1 MAHTAIKKKGNK
13 GDLLFYSLLMIWPLL
28 QFAVFYIYVNF
39 NSILFAFSQYT
50 ENTRSVSFAYLFANI
65 KEFISSVNTSGDHYL
80 GAALGRSLLGWVIT
94 TGISL
99 PLGLFFSY
107 YIGKNM
113 FGAGFFRVILFLP
126 SVISILVLVYVYN
139 IFVTDA
145 LPAIMKDFFSIK
157 IDNPLDPTKQSA
169 FNAILVFKI
178 FIGFGT
184 SVLMFSNT
192 VSGMSPETIEAG
204 RIDGAS
210 AIQEFWHIVLPS
222 LYSTMTVFLI
232 TSVSN
237 ILLDQFDVFSFYGWY
252 PGNKVVTIGYLFFI
266 KSTSADAETLYPAIA
281 AFGVLLT
288 LIAVPT
294 TLIVKYLLEK
304 FGPSEE

>member
-1 MAHTAIKKKGNK
+1 MAQIAVKKKSNK

-39 NSILFAFSQYT
+39 NSILFAFSKYT
-50 ENTRSVSFAYLFANI
+50 DNTRSLSFTYLFSNI
-65 KEFISSVNTSGDHYL
+65 KEFISSVNTGGNHYL
-80 GAALGRSLLGWVIT
+80 GEALGRSLLGWIIT

-107 YIGKNM
+107 YIGRNM

-126 SVISILVLVYVYN
+126 SVISVLVLVYVYN

-145 LPAIMKDFFSIK
+145 LPAILKDFFAIT
-157 IDNPLDPTKQSA
+157 INNPLDSTKQSA
-169 FNAILVFKI
+169 FNAILIFKI

-184 SVLMFSNT
+184 SVLMFSNA
-192 VSGMSPETIEAG
+192 VSEVSPDTIEAG
-204 RIDGAS
+204 KIDGAS
-210 AIQEFWHIVLPS
+210 AIQEFWHIILPS

-237 ILLDQFDVFSFYGWY
+237 ILLDQFEVFSFYSWY
-252 PGNKVVTIGYLFFI
+252 PGNKVITVGYLFFI
-266 KSTSADAETLYPAIA
+266 KSTAVDAETLYPAIA

-294 TLIVKYLLEK
+294 TLIVKYLLER

>member
-1 MAHTAIKKKGNK
+1 MAHIALKKKSNK

-39 NSILFAFSQYT
+39 NSVLFAFSKYT
-50 ENTRSVSFAYLFANI
+50 DGTRSLSFSYLFANI
-65 KEFISSVNTSGDHYL
+65 KAFISSVNTGGHQYL
-80 GAALGRSLLGWVIT
+80 GEALGRSLLGWVIS

-107 YIGKNM
+107 YIGRKM

-139 IFVTDA
+139 IFVNDA
-145 LPAIMKDFFSIK
+145 LPAILKDFFAIK
-157 IDNPLDPTKQSA
+157 ISNPLDSTKQSA

-184 SVLMFSNT
+184 SVLMFSNA
-192 VSGMSPETIEAG
+192 VSEVSPDTLEAG
-204 RIDGAS
+204 KIDGAS
-210 AIQEFWHIVLPS
+210 AIQEFWYIVLPS

-237 ILLDQFDVFSFYGWY
+237 ILLDQFDVFSFYGWKV
-252 PGNKVVTIGYLFFI
+252 GDKVVTIGYLFFI
-266 KSTSADAETLYPAIA
+266 KSTAVDAEALYPAIA
-281 AFGVLLT
+281 SFGVLLT

-294 TLIVKYLLEK
+294 TFLVKYLLEK
-304 FGPSEE
+304 FGPSED

>member
-1 MAHTAIKKKGNK
+1 MAIKEKSKK

-39 NSILFAFSQYT
+39 NSILFAFSKYT
-50 ENTRSVSFAYLFANI
+50 DDTRSLSFSYLFTNV
-65 KEFISSVNTSGDHYL
+65 KEFIGSVNTGGNNYL
-80 GAALGRSLLGWVIT
+80 GAALGRSLLGWIIT

-126 SVISILVLVYVYN
+126 SVISILVLVYAYN

-145 LPAIMKDFFSIK
+145 LPAILKDFFSVK
-157 IDNPLDPTKQSA
+157 INNPLDSTKQSA
-169 FNAILVFKI
+169 FNTILVFKI
-178 FIGFGT
+178 FIGFGAA
-184 SVLMFSNT
+184 VLMFSNT
-192 VSGMSPETIEAG
+192 VSAISPETIEAG
-204 RIDGAS
+204 KIDGAS

-237 ILLDQFDVFSFYGWY
+237 ILLDQFDVFSFYSWY
-252 PGNKVVTIGYLFFI
+252 PGDQVITIGLLFFM
-266 KSTSADAETLYPAIA
+266 KSTATNAETLYPAIA

-294 TLIVKYLLEK
+294 TFIVKYLLER
-304 FGPSEE
+304 FGPSED

>member
-1 MAHTAIKKKGNK
+1 MADVALKKKNNK
-13 GDLLFYSLLMIWPLL
+13 EDLLFYSLLMIWPLL

-39 NSILFAFSQYT
+39 NSILFAFSEYT
-50 ENTRSVSFAYLFANI
+50 DNTRTLSFSYLFTNV
-65 KEFISSVNTSGDHYL
+65 KEFISSVNTGGNNYL
-80 GAALGRSLLGWVIT
+80 GEAVGRSLVGWIIT

-107 YIGKNM
+107 YIGKDM

-139 IFVTDA
+139 IFVTDT
-145 LPAIMKDFFSIK
+145 LPAILRDFFSIT
-157 IDNPLDPTKQSA
+157 IDNPLDATKESA

-178 FIGFGT
+178 FISFGT
-184 SVLMFSNT
+184 SVLMFSNA
-192 VSGMSPETIEAG
+192 VSEVSPDVIEAG
-204 RIDGAS
+204 EIDGAS

-222 LYSTMTVFLI
+222 LYPTMTVFLI

-237 ILLDQFDVFSFYGWY
+237 ILLDQFDVFSFYSWY
-252 PGNKVVTIGYLFFI
+252 PGEKVITVGYLFFI
-266 KSTSADAETLYPAIA
+266 KSTAADAESLYPAIA

-294 TLIVKYLLEK
+294 TLLVKYLLEK

>member
-1 MAHTAIKKKGNK
+1 MAYKALKKKGNK

-39 NSILFAFSQYT
+39 NSILFAFSKYT
-50 ENTRSVSFAYLFANI
+50 DNTRSLSFSYLFANI
-65 KEFISSVNTSGDHYL
+65 KEFISSVNIGGSHYL
-80 GAALGRSLLGWVIT
+80 RDALGRSLLGWIVC

-107 YIGKNM
+107 YIGRNM

-145 LPAIMKDFFSIK
+145 LPAILKDFFGIT
-157 IDNPLDPTKQSA
+157 IDNPLDSTKQSA
-169 FNAILVFKI
+169 FKVILVFKI

-184 SVLMFSNT
+184 SVLMFSNA
-192 VSGMSPETIEAG
+192 VSGMAPEIIEAG
-204 RIDGAS
+204 KIDGAS
-210 AIQEFWHIVLPS
+210 SMQEFWHLVLPS
-222 LYSTMTVFLI
+222 LYPTMTVFLI

-237 ILLDQFDVFSFYGWY
+237 ILLDQFDVFSFYSWY
-252 PGNKVVTIGYLFFI
+252 PGNKVITIGYLFFI
-266 KSTSADAETLYPAIA
+266 KSTATNAETLYPAIA

-294 TLIVKYLLEK
+294 TVLVKYLLER
-304 FGPSEE
+304 FGPREG

>member
-1 MAHTAIKKKGNK
+1 MADKVLKKKNNNS
-13 GDLLFYSLLMIWPLL
+13 DLIFYSVLMIWPLL

-39 NSILFAFSQYT
+39 NSILFAFSKYT
-50 ENTRSVSFAYLFANI
+50 DNTRSLSFSYLFANI
-65 KEFISSVNTSGDHYL
+65 KEFISSVNTGGNNYL
-80 GAALGRSLLGWVIT
+80 GAAVGRSLVGWIIT
-94 TGISL
+94 IGISL

-107 YIGKNM
+107 YIGKDM

-145 LPAIMKDFFSIK
+145 LPAILRDFFSIR
-157 IDNPLDPTKQSA
+157 IDNPLDSTKQSA
-169 FNAILVFKI
+169 FNAILIFKI

-184 SVLMFSNT
+184 SVLMFSNA
-192 VSGMSPETIEAG
+192 VSEVSPDIIEAG
-204 RIDGAS
+204 EIDGAS
-210 AIQEFWHIVLPS
+210 AIQEFWYVVLPS
-222 LYSTMTVFLI
+222 LYPTMTVFLI

-237 ILLDQFDVFSFYGWY
+237 ILLDQFDVFSFYSWY
-252 PGNKVVTIGYLFFI
+252 PGDKVITVGYLFFI
-266 KSTSADAETLYPAIA
+266 KSTGADAESLYPAIA

-294 TLIVKYLLEK
+294 TLLVKYLLEK
-304 FGPSEE
+304 FGPSED

>member
-1 MAHTAIKKKGNK
+1 MAHVAKKGKINK
-13 GDLLFYSLLMIWPLL
+13 GDLLFYSLLMVWPLL

-39 NSILFAFSQYT
+39 NSIMFAFSKYT
-50 ENTRSVSFAYLFANI
+50 NDVRSLSFSYLFENI
-65 KEFISSVNTSGDHYL
+65 KEFIGSVNTGGNRYL
-80 GAALGRSLLGWVIT
+80 EAALRRSILGWLIS

-107 YIGKNM
+107 YIGRKM
-113 FGAGFFRVILFLP
+113 FGSGFFRVILFLP

-145 LPAIMKDFFSIK
+145 LPAISNDFFGIK
-157 IDNPLDPTKQSA
+157 IDNPLDSTKSSA
-169 FNAILVFKI
+169 FNLILAFKI

-184 SVLMFSNT
+184 TVLMFSNS
-192 VSGMSPETIEAG
+192 VSAISPDVIEAG
-204 RIDGAS
+204 KIDGTS
-210 AIQEFWHIVLPS
+210 SIKEFWHIVLPS

-232 TSVSN
+232 TSVAN
-237 ILLDQFDVFSFYGWY
+237 ILLDQFDVFSFYSWY
-252 PGNKVVTIGYLFFI
+252 PGDKVITIGYLFFI
-266 KSTSADAETLYPAIA
+266 KSTSSDAEALYPAIA

-294 TLIVKYLLEK
+294 TFVVKYLLEK
-304 FGPSEE
+304 FGPSED

>member
-1 MAHTAIKKKGNK
+1 MAHMTKKRKNNK

-39 NSILFAFSQYT
+39 NSILFAFSKYT
-50 ENTRSVSFAYLFANI
+50 DDTRILSFSYLFANI
-65 KEFISSVNTSGDHYL
+65 KDFISSVNTGGNHYL
-80 GAALGRSLLGWVIT
+80 EAALGRSLLGWVIS

-113 FGAGFFRVILFLP
+113 FGAGFFRVVLFLP

-139 IFVTDA
+139 IFVTDT
-145 LPAIMKDFFSIK
+145 LSAILQAFFK
-157 IDNPLDPTKQSA
+157 ITIENPLDATKQSA

-178 FIGFGT
+178 FISFGT

-192 VSGMSPETIEAG
+192 VSGISPDIIEAG
-204 RIDGAS
+204 EIDGTTS
-210 AIQEFWHIVLPS
+210 IQEFWYIVLPS
-222 LYSTMTVFLI
+222 LYPTMTVFLI
-232 TSVSN
+232 TSVAN
-237 ILLDQFDVFSFYGWY
+237 ILLDQFEVFSFYGWY
-252 PGNKVVTIGYLFFI
+252 PGDEVITIGYLFFI
-266 KSTSADAETLYPAIA
+266 KSTATDAETLYPAIA

>member
-1 MAHTAIKKKGNK
+1 MAHIALKKKGNK
-13 GDLLFYSLLMIWPLL
+13 GDLLFYSILMIWPLL

-39 NSILFAFSQYT
+39 NSILFAFSKYT
-50 ENTRSVSFAYLFANI
+50 DDTRSISFSYLFANI
-65 KEFISSVNTSGDHYL
+65 KEFIRSVNTGGNQYL
-80 GAALGRSLLGWVIT
+80 GEALGRSILGWVIV

-107 YIGKNM
+107 YIGKKM

-139 IFVTDA
+139 IFVTDT
-145 LPAIMKDFFSIK
+145 LPAILKDFFNIK
-157 IDNPLDPTKQSA
+157 IDNPLDSTKQSA

-184 SVLMFSNT
+184 AVLMFSNV
-192 VSGMSPETIEAG
+192 VSEVSPDTLEAG
-204 RIDGAS
+204 KIDGAS

-222 LYSTMTVFLI
+222 LYSTITVFLI

-237 ILLDQFDVFSFYGWY
+237 ILLDQFDAFSFYSWY
-252 PGNKVVTIGYLFFI
+252 PGDKVITIGLLFFM
-266 KSTSADAETLYPAIA
+266 KSTATNAETLYPAIA

-288 LIAVPT
+288 CIAVPT
-294 TLIVKYLLEK
+294 TFIVKYLLER
-304 FGPSEE
+304 FGPSED

>member
-1 MAHTAIKKKGNK
+1 MADVALKKKNNK
-13 GDLLFYSLLMIWPLL
+13 EDLLFYSLLMIWPLL

-39 NSILFAFSQYT
+39 NSILFAFSEYT
-50 ENTRSVSFAYLFANI
+50 DNTRTLSFSYLFTNV
-65 KEFISSVNTSGDHYL
+65 KEFISSVNTGGNNYL
-80 GAALGRSLLGWVIT
+80 GEAVGRSLVGWIIT

-107 YIGKNM
+107 YIGKDM

-139 IFVTDA
+139 IFVTDT
-145 LPAIMKDFFSIK
+145 LPAILRDFFSIT
-157 IDNPLDPTKQSA
+157 IDNPLDATKESA

-178 FIGFGT
+178 FISFGT
-184 SVLMFSNT
+184 SVLMFSNA
-192 VSGMSPETIEAG
+192 VSEVSPDVIEAG
-204 RIDGAS
+204 EIDGAS

-222 LYSTMTVFLI
+222 LYPTMTVFLI

-237 ILLDQFDVFSFYGWY
+237 ILLDQFDVFSFYSWY
-252 PGNKVVTIGYLFFI
+252 PGEKVITVGYLFFI
-266 KSTSADAETLYPAIA
+266 KSTAAEAESLYPAIA

-294 TLIVKYLLEK
+294 TLLVKYLLEK

>member
-1 MAHTAIKKKGNK
+1 MAIKEKSKK

-39 NSILFAFSQYT
+39 NSILFAFSKYT
-50 ENTRSVSFAYLFANI
+50 DDTRSLSFSYLFTNV
-65 KEFISSVNTSGDHYL
+65 KEFISSVNTGGNNYL
-80 GAALGRSLLGWVIT
+80 GAALGRSLIGWIIS

-126 SVISILVLVYVYN
+126 SVISILVLVYAYN

-145 LPAIMKDFFSIK
+145 LPAILKDFFSVK
-157 IDNPLDPTKQSA
+157 INNPLDSTKQSA
-169 FNAILVFKI
+169 FNVILVFKI
-178 FIGFGT
+178 FIGFGAA
-184 SVLMFSNT
+184 VLMFSNT
-192 VSGMSPETIEAG
+192 VSAISPETIEAG
-204 RIDGAS
+204 KIDGAS

-237 ILLDQFDVFSFYGWY
+237 ILLDQFDVFSFYSWY
-252 PGNKVVTIGYLFFI
+252 PGDEVITIGLLFFM
-266 KSTSADAETLYPAIA
+266 KSTATNAETLYPAIA

-294 TLIVKYLLEK
+294 TFIVKYLLER
-304 FGPSEE
+304 FGPSED